1 VADMTKKKYLETLEI
16 LRNAARAYYDSEH
29 LIIDDETYD
38 ALWRQAHDSFEKHPE
53 WGGEEVFRAVAA
65 GSSAG
70 GGVSH
75 KRAMLSLDNAY
86 SDEDVV
92 AWHDRME
99 RACGRQVTELCVEPK
114 LDGLALSAWYEMGR
128 LVQIATR
135 GDGVTG
141 EDVTVHAAEI
151 NGLPQVLSQK
161 MTLEIRGE
169 CVMTSEQFLK
179 ANERRTQAGEREF
192 ANPRNAVAGVIRR
205 KEAGSH
211 VSMTFA
217 AYGAF
222 DTPRGESEN
231 HSALMSWLE
240 KLGVGTAIGM
250 ARKMG
255 AGKSANLADAIESSN
270 KIARERSSIDCG
282 IDGVVIKAD
291 RPMDRSDA
299 GETGKAPRWAI
310 ARKFPADT
318 RTTVLSGIEC
328 AVGRTGALTV
338 RAILEPVSVGGVT
351 ITSCTLSNPSEIA
364 RKDLRIGDTVWVRR
378 AGEVIPEITSVALD
392 KRPKSAKSWKA
403 PANCPR
409 CQSTLDTTQR
419 VWRCPKGRTCGA
431 FEALL
436 YAVGRDALDIE
447 GMGEKLLRQLVES
460 GRVATVADLY
470 TLKEIELSS
479 LERMGDTSAKNVI
492 AEIELS
498 KELPFSRVLCALG
511 IRGTGRRM
519 CLRLAQSYPEFND
532 LEKATKEDL
541 ASIEGIGEIKA
552 EQIVAELAELSLVVA
567 ELKKLKVGRREVIK
581 ETKEGPLSGKNVCV
595 TGTITGMTRD
605 EAQESV
611 VKLGGKAVSG
621 VNSKT
626 DLLVVG
632 DGGGGKRAKAI
643 ELGVKTI
650 TGEEFIEMLSGIS

>member
-1 VADMTKKKYLETLEI
+1 MSKKKYLETLEI

-29 LIIDDETYD
+29 LVVDDETYD
-38 ALWRQAHDSFEKHPE
+38 ALWRQAQISFEKHPE

-65 GSSAG
+65 GSSDG
-70 GGVSH
+70 GGVLH

-99 RACGRQVTELCVEPK
+99 RACRRQVTDLCVEPK

-135 GDGVTG
+135 GDGVRG

-151 NGLPQVLSQK
+151 SGLPRVLSQRV
-161 MTLEIRGE
+161 TLEIRGE

-179 ANERRTQAGEREF
+179 ANERRVEDGEREF

-211 VSMTFA
+211 VTMAFA

-222 DTPRGESEN
+222 DTQRGESEN
-231 HSALMSWLE
+231 HSELMTWLE
-240 KLGVGTAIGM
+240 ELGVGTAIGM

-255 AGKSANLADAIESSN
+255 AGKSASIADAVKSATS
-270 KIARERSSIDCG
+270 IARERSSIDCG

-291 RPMDRSDA
+291 RPADRSDA

-318 RTTVLSGIEC
+318 RTTVLSRIEC

-338 RAILEPVSVGGVT
+338 RAILEPVAVGGVT

-392 KRPKSAKSWKA
+392 KRLKSSKSWKA
-403 PANCPR
+403 PACCPR

-419 VWRCPKGRTCGA
+419 VWRCPKGRACGA

-447 GMGEKLLRQLVES
+447 GMGEKLLRQLVGS
-460 GRVATVADLY
+460 GRVATVSDFY
-470 TLKEIELSS
+470 TLTEEELSS

-492 AEIELS
+492 SEIEIS
-498 KELPFSRVLCALG
+498 KELPFSRILCALG

-519 CLRLAQSYPEFND
+519 CLKLAQSYPDFEC
-532 LEKATKEDL
+532 LERATQEDL
-541 ASIEGIGEIKA
+541 ASIDGIGAIKA
-552 EQIVAELAELSLVVA
+552 EQIVSELTELSSVVS
-567 ELKKLKVGRREVIK
+567 ELKKLNVGKREV
-581 ETKEGPLSGKNVCV
+581 TKEKKEGLLSGKNVCV
-595 TGTITGMTRD
+595 TGTIPGMNRD
-605 EAQESV
+605 EAQEAV
-611 VKLGGKAVSG
+611 TALGGKAVSG

-632 DGGGGKRAKAI
+632 AGGGGKMAKAV

-650 TGEEFIEMLSGIS
+650 TGEEFAAMLSEI